1 MEPLALHKKLGSW
14 GQFGDELRYIYFWHT
29 ELSNFKF
36 IFKNTGML
44 VLLAKKLS
52 RKRENE

>member
-14 GQFGDELRYIYFWHT
+14 VQFDEELRYSYFWHT
-29 ELSNFKF
+29 ELSNLKF

-44 VLLAKKLS
+44 VWVAKKLS

>member
-14 GQFGDELRYIYFWHT
+14 VQSDDELRYSYFWHT

-36 IFKNTGML
+36 IFWNTGML
-44 VLLAKKLS
+44 VLVAKKLS